1 MRRIRFALTCLT
13 ILLSGCNE
21 VLKETSSDKDQGMV
35 SIGLTSETDNRVRT
49 KTSEE
54 DIDSHLG
61 EFTLEIFNSKGIRL
75 YRNQF
80 AAAAETAI
88 PLNSGD
94 YTLTAQYGNPLNAGF
109 DNALYYKAEQSFTVR
124 PQTHE
129 RIDAVAKMAKV
140 KIAVEY
146 VNLLLLDESEYYTDI
161 EYGTSGDAVR
171 FSKTETRAAYFPAGR
186 ITPVFHYNLN
196 GDWKVYRAQ
205 PMNGNPND
213 FITFKIDLDPNV
225 NPDEGQ
231 ASISVTIDTQT
242 ETIEKDLEIEYI
254 EFTGIPPKFDIISDS
269 PGNTELRVYPG
280 ERAASHKARV
290 DALVPDRV
298 ERCLL
303 QIESEYLTSLGVPAE
318 VDLADIDDTSREL
331 LWEYGI
337 RWFKEMK
344 GRRLTF
350 VDLEGYADHI
360 ATMHYDPDR
369 PKNANF
375 KIIVEDMNNQRA
387 ETSFARFIE
396 VKPEFKLNAAMPNV
410 YATKVCEITATL
422 KRQTGNPAA
431 LILDYRSDTDPAFSD
446 WKRAEMRHD
455 DNLDTDTENINLYTD
470 MTGLKPN
477 TKYRMRLRYRNND
490 KLVKYFDFTTEEAAQ
505 VGNAGFE
512 DWSMDKVKDRIPR
525 YFPYFS
531 DAQEKWWDSNN
542 TETTSRHLSLFN
554 PTAYTCFPTVWYTEE
569 GRNGKAAV
577 ITAVATFG
585 TNTAVQAFGAT
596 PGELFI
602 GTYGG
607 NRKHNFT
614 SRPSAVKFWYKY
626 APEGNDTW
634 QALVQIMNG
643 STVIGEG
650 RLTNSAQVSSWT
662 EGTVNITYSNT
673 KLKATGIY
681 IQFLQST
688 SSSPNIQ
695 KKKTL
700 RVPDGEFT
708 LHAGSQLTVD
718 DVELIY

>member
-49 KTSEE
+49 KASEE

-109 DNALYYKAEQSFTVR
+109 DNTLYYKAEQSFTVR

-490 KLVKYFDFTTEEAAQ
+490 KLVQYFDFTTEEAAQ

-512 DWSMDKVKDRIPR
+512 EWSMDKVKDIIPR

-531 DAQEKWWDSNN
+531 DAQEKWWDCNS
-542 TETTSRHLSLFN
+542 TETTSKHSSLFN
-554 PTAYTCFPTVWYTEE
+554 PTPYTCFPTVWYTEE

-585 TNTAVQAFGAT
+585 TNTGVQAFGAT
-596 PGELFI
+596 QGELFI

-650 RLTNSAQVSSWT
+650 RLTNSAQVSSWA

-688 SSSPNIQ
+688 SSSPNIK

>member
-1 MRRIRFALTCLT
+1 MRRIRFAAACLT
-13 ILLSGCNE
+13 VLLSSCNGA
-21 VLKETSSDKDQGMV
+21 LKETSPENGQGIV
-35 SIGLTSETDNRVRT
+35 SISLTSASDNNVT
-49 KTSEE
+49 KADE
-54 DIDSHLG
+54 DINSHLG
-61 EFTLEIFNSKGIRL
+61 DFTLEITNSSGVCF
-75 YRNQF
+75 YREKF
-80 AAAAETAI
+80 ADAADTEI
-88 PLNSGD
+88 LMNSGD
-94 YTLTAQYGNPLNAGF
+94 YTLTAKYGNPTNAGF
-109 DNALYYKAEQSFTVR
+109 ENAMFYKAEQQFTVH

-129 RIDAVAKMAKV
+129 TISAVATLAKV
-140 KIAVEY
+140 KVAVKY
-146 VNLLLLDESEYYTDI
+146 VNLLELDENDYFVNIEWGTAGDI
-161 EYGTSGDAVR
+161 VK
-171 FSKTETRAAYFPAGR
+171 FSKEETRAAYIPAGKL
-186 ITPVFHYNLN
+186 IPVFHYCMN
-196 GDWKVYRAQ
+196 GEWKSYRAQ
-205 PMNGNPND
+205 SLIGNPND
-213 FITFKIDLDPNV
+213 FITFKIDLDPTV
-225 NPDEGQ
+225 NPDEGS
-231 ASISVTIDTQT
+231 ASISVTIDTET
-242 ETIEKDLEIEYI
+242 ETIDKPLEIEYI
-254 EFTGIPPKFDIISDS
+254 EFTGQGPTFDIISDS

-298 ERCLL
+298 EKCLL
-303 QIESEYLTSLGVPAE
+303 QIESPYLSSLGIPSE
-318 VDLADIDDTSREL
+318 VDLTDMESEACDL

-337 RWFKEMK
+337 RWFREMK

-360 ATMHYDPDR
+360 ANMHYDPDN

-375 KIIVEDMNNQRA
+375 KIIVEDMNKQRE

-396 VKPEFKLNAAMPNV
+396 VKPEFTLDAVVANI
-410 YATKVCEITATL
+410 YATKSCEITATL
-422 KRQTGNPAA
+422 QRGTGNPAA
-431 LILDYRSDTDPAFSD
+431 LLLDYRSDSDPAFSD
-446 WKRAEMRHD
+446 WRRAEMRHD
-455 DNLDTDTENINLYTD
+455 LNLDTETENINAYAD
-470 MTGLKPN
+470 MSGLKPN

-577 ITAVATFG
+577 ITAVATYS
-585 TNTAVQAFGAT
+585 TNTGAQARGAT
-596 PGELFI
+596 QGELFI

-643 STVIGEG
+643 SSVIGEG
-650 RLTNSAQVSSWT
+650 RLTNSASVSSWT

-688 SSSPNIQ
+688 SSSPNI
-695 KKKTL
+695 KWNKTL
-700 RVPDGEFT
+700 RIPDGEFT

>member
-512 DWSMDKVKDRIPR
+512 DWSMDKVKDIIPR

-531 DAQEKWWDSNN
+531 DAQEKWWDCNSS
-542 TETTSRHLSLFN
+542 ETTSKHSSWFN
-554 PTAYTCFPTVWYTEE
+554 PTPYTCFPTVWYTEE

>member
-512 DWSMDKVKDRIPR
+512 DWSMDKVKDIIPR

-531 DAQEKWWDSNN
+531 DAQEKWWDCNS
-542 TETTSRHLSLFN
+542 TETTSKHSSWFN
-554 PTAYTCFPTVWYTEE
+554 PTPYTCFPTVWYTEE

-577 ITAVATFG
+577 ITAVATYS
-585 TNTAVQAFGAT
+585 TNTGAQARGAT
-596 PGELFI
+596 QGELFI